1 MNHTSSLDNE
11 ADYSDDFDFTAEP
24 DAQSCENL
32 TVPNELAGLR
42 LDAALAKLLPDYSRS
57 RLTGWIKDGAVLL
70 NGKHAQP
77 KDKLVGGEVLQVTIV
92 PTEENQAFAAEPMDL
107 DIVYEDDS
115 VLVVNKPAGMV
126 VHPAAGNWSGTL
138 VNALLHY
145 NAGLEMLPRAGIVH
159 RLDKDTTG
167 LMVVAKTLEAHTALV
182 AALQERDVS
191 REYLALVH
199 GNVVAGSTIE
209 ANIGRHP
216 VDRKRQAVTDG
227 GKEAITHYRIEER
240 FTHHTLLRV
249 SLETGRT
256 HQIRVHLSHKHMPI
270 VGDQVYGGRPRFP
283 AGASETVRQTVQQF
297 PRQAL
302 HATRLGLVHPTTGEF
317 MQWEVPVPDDMATLF
332 AVLRAKEI
340 A

>member
-77 KDKLVGGEVLQVTIV
+77 KDKLVGGEMLQVTIV

-126 VHPAAGNWSGTL
+126 VHPAAGN
-138 VNALLHY
+138 
-145 NAGLEMLPRAGIVH
+145 
-159 RLDKDTTG
+159 
-167 LMVVAKTLEAHTALV
+167 
-182 AALQERDVS
+182 
-191 REYLALVH
+191 
-199 GNVVAGSTIE
+199 
-209 ANIGRHP
+209 
-216 VDRKRQAVTDG
+216 
-227 GKEAITHYRIEER
+227 
-240 FTHHTLLRV
+240 
-249 SLETGRT
+249 
-256 HQIRVHLSHKHMPI
+256 
-270 VGDQVYGGRPRFP
+270 
-283 AGASETVRQTVQQF
+283 
-297 PRQAL
+297 
-302 HATRLGLVHPTTGEF
+302 
-317 MQWEVPVPDDMATLF
+317 
-332 AVLRAKEI
+332 
-340 A
+340 